1 MKFAIKWEIKD
12 ETVLKTAYY
21 EMRKYR
27 GGELC
32 MNETENS
39 IEMALEV
46 LLFMDYWTKVFKEPM
61 QFCDLGLVMCGYNEN
76 W

>member
-12 ETVLKTAYY
+12 ETLLKTVYQRLSMY
-21 EMRKYR
+21 K

-32 MNETENS
+32 LNHTENP
-39 IEMALEV
+39 IEMAIEV
-46 LLFMDYWTKVFKEPM
+46 LLYMDFWTKVFGEPM
-61 QFCDLGLVMCGYNEN
+61 QFCDVGLVMCGYNDN